1 MPSRTAAGG
10 RAAPVTG
17 GGAAPATRRSA
28 VGAPAWLAALPALA
42 VIGLFSAYPV
52 LVMVANSLGLGQPPA
67 DGGPTLEHY
76 ARAFGSAAVRDALLN
91 SLYIAV
97 GSVLITLCVA
107 VPVVLRQADD
117 DRAGRRGGAATDAL
131 LTLPIALPGI
141 IIGFFAIVLT
151 GRTGLLGLAW
161 DGFSGLAYTFTGLLI
176 AYLYFSLPRVLGP
189 LRGAAATLDPSLT
202 ESARTLGASRP
213 RVFLTVTL
221 PLLLPAAIE
230 TSGTAIA
237 VALGG
242 YGTVATLSEGVR
254 LLPLNVA
261 NELTTG
267 YRLAASSTL
276 AVILAATAV
285 LALVLGRVLAR
296 AVRRAVAS

>member
-1 MPSRTAAGG
+1 MPVRAPARG
-10 RAAPVTG
+10 RAVPG
-17 GGAAPATRRSA
+17 
-28 VGAPAWLAALPALA
+28 PAWLAALPALI
-42 VIGLFSAYPV
+42 VIGLFSVHPV
-52 LVMVANSLGLGQPPA
+52 MVMVAGSLGVGRPPA
-67 DGGPTLEHY
+67 DEGLTLDHY
-76 ARAFGSAAVRDALLN
+76 TRAFGSETVRSALLD
-91 SLYIAV
+91 SVLIAG
-97 GSVLITLCVA
+97 GSVLLVLLVA

-117 DRAGRRGGAATDAL
+117 DRHGRGGVATDVL

-161 DGFSGLAYTFTGLLI
+161 GGFSGLAYTFSGLLV
-176 AYLYFSLPRVLGP
+176 AYMYFSLPRVLGP
-189 LRGAAATLDPSLT
+189 LRGAAATLDPALT
-202 ESARTLGASRP
+202 ESARTLGASRI
-213 RVFLTVTL
+213 RVFTTVTL
-221 PLLLPAAIE
+221 PLLLPAVIE

-267 YRLAASSTL
+267 YRLADSSAL
-276 AVILAATAV
+276 AVILAVTAV
-285 LALVLGRVLAR
+285 LALILGRALSR
-296 AVRRAVAS
+296 LVRRAVAA

>member
-1 MPSRTAAGG
+1 M
-10 RAAPVTG
+10 
-17 GGAAPATRRSA
+17 
-28 VGAPAWLAALPALA
+28 
-42 VIGLFSAYPV
+42 
-52 LVMVANSLGLGQPPA
+52 VMVANSLGLGAPPA

-76 ARAFGSAAVRDALLN
+76 VRAFGSASVRDALLD
-91 SLYIAV
+91 SALIA
-97 GSVLITLCVA
+97 GGAVLLMLVVA

-117 DRAGRRGGAATDAL
+117 DRLGRGGGATDAL

-151 GRTGLLGLAW
+151 GRTGLFGLAW
-161 DGFSGLAYTFTGLLI
+161 EGFSGLAYTFPGLLV
-176 AYLYFSLPRVLGP
+176 AYMYFCLPRVLGP
-189 LRGAAATLDPSLT
+189 LRGAAATLDPALT

-213 RVFLTVTL
+213 RVFTTVTL
-221 PLLLPAAIE
+221 PLLLPAIIE
-230 TSGTAIA
+230 TGGTAIA

-276 AVILAATAV
+276 AVILAAMAV
-285 LALVLGRVLAR
+285 LALVLGRVLSAL
-296 AVRRAVAS
+296 VRRAVTA

>member
-1 MPSRTAAGG
+1 MPSSTTAGSRTEPA
-10 RAAPVTG
+10 TG
-17 GGAAPATRRSA
+17 GGAAPVVRRR
-28 VGAPAWLAALPALA
+28 GPTPPAWLAALPALV

-52 LVMVANSLGLGQPPA
+52 VVMVANSLGLGQPPA

-97 GSVLITLCVA
+97 GSVLFTLCVA
-107 VPVVLRQADD
+107 VPVVLRQAED
-117 DRAGRRGGAATDAL
+117 DRAGRGGATTDAL

-161 DGFSGLAYTFTGLLI
+161 DGFSGLAYTFPGLLI

-189 LRGAAATLDPSLT
+189 LRGAAATLDPSLP

-296 AVRRAVAS
+296 VVRRAVAS

>member
-1 MPSRTAAGG
+1 MPSRTAIGSRTEPATEEGTAPAVHG
-10 RAAPVTG
+10 RALAP
-17 GGAAPATRRSA
+17 
-28 VGAPAWLAALPALA
+28 PAWLAALPALV
-42 VIGLFSAYPV
+42 VIGMFSAYPV
-52 LVMVANSLGLGQPPA
+52 AVMVANSLGLGQPPA

-97 GSVLITLCVA
+97 GSVLFTLCVA

-117 DRAGRRGGAATDAL
+117 DREGRGGATTDAL

-161 DGFSGLAYTFTGLLI
+161 DGFSGLAYTFPGLLI

-189 LRGAAATLDPSLT
+189 LRGAAATLDPSLP

-296 AVRRAVAS
+296 VVRRAVSS

>member
-1 MPSRTAAGG
+1 MPSRAPARG
-10 RAAPVTG
+10 RAP
-17 GGAAPATRRSA
+17 TRTARA
-28 VGAPAWLAALPALA
+28 RAGTAPAWLAALPALI
-42 VIGLFSAYPV
+42 VITLFSAYPV
-52 LVMVANSLGLGQPPA
+52 VVMVANSLGLGQPPA

-76 ARAFGSAAVRDALLN
+76 ARAFGSATVRDALLN
-91 SLYIAV
+91 S
-97 GSVLITLCVA
+97 VLIAGGAVLFTLFVA
-107 VPVVLRQADD
+107 VPVVLRQAAD
-117 DRAGRRGGAATDAL
+117 DRAGRGGATTDAL

-141 IIGFFAIVLT
+141 IIGFFAIILT

-161 DGFSGLAYTFTGLLI
+161 DGFAGLAYTFPGLLI
-176 AYLYFSLPRVLGP
+176 AYVYFCLPRVLGP
-189 LRGAAATLDPSLT
+189 LRGAAATLDPALT

-213 RVFLTVTL
+213 RVFCTVTL

-285 LALVLGRVLAR
+285 LALVLGRVLSR
-296 AVRRAVAS
+296 LVRRAVAA

>member
-1 MPSRTAAGG
+1 M
-10 RAAPVTG
+10 V
-17 GGAAPATRRSA
+17 
-28 VGAPAWLAALPALA
+28 

-52 LVMVANSLGLGQPPA
+52 VVMVANSLGLGQPPA

-97 GSVLITLCVA
+97 GSVLFTLCVA
-107 VPVVLRQADD
+107 VPVVLRQAED
-117 DRAGRRGGAATDAL
+117 DRAGRGGATTDAL

-161 DGFSGLAYTFTGLLI
+161 DGFSGLAYTFPGLLI

-189 LRGAAATLDPSLT
+189 LRGAAATLDPSLP

-296 AVRRAVAS
+296 VVRRAVAS

>member
-1 MPSRTAAGG
+1 MPLR
-10 RAAPVTG
+10 
-17 GGAAPATRRSA
+17 APARGRVA
-28 VGAPAWLAALPALA
+28 AAPAWLAALPALI

-52 LVMVANSLGLGQPPA
+52 VVMVANSLGQGQPPA

-76 ARAFGSAAVRDALLN
+76 ARALGSATVRDALAN
-91 SLYIAV
+91 SLLIA
-97 GSVLITLCVA
+97 GGAVLFTLVVA

-117 DRAGRRGGAATDAL
+117 DRAGRGGAATDAL

-161 DGFSGLAYTFTGLLI
+161 DGFSGLAYTFPGLLI
-176 AYLYFSLPRVLGP
+176 AYVYFCLPRVLGP
-189 LRGAAATLDPSLT
+189 LRGAAATLDPALA
-202 ESARTLGASRP
+202 ESARTLGASRA
-213 RVFLTVTL
+213 RVFCTVTL

-276 AVILAATAV
+276 AVILAAMAV